1 MKQTKSKKIA
11 IALLSL
17 ACLANF
23 SLAVSA
29 ETILEKIQRTG
40 EITAGARK
48 DAIPFGYVDPQQ
60 KWTGYSV
67 DLLELIRRRLQKKL
81 QKPIKLNLQEVT
93 VADRFTKIK
102 EGKLDIVC
110 GATTITQERLE
121 LVDFYVPYFMTG
133 AQFIVKLEDAEQFNY
148 NGTLA
153 KVPIAYIPGTTAQDI
168 LPQIYPFANWK
179 PVKSREEGIE
189 KLKQGEIKAV
199 VSDGIL
205 LIGELVRQGN
215 DPRQFALIP
224 SQPITTELY
233 GCILPQD
240 EPEWKNFVDDT
251 IVSEE
256 DSQLQEQWFNVKKSK
271 FPYTIHSFP

>member
-1 MKQTKSKKIA
+1 MKQGKLKTTA

-17 ACLANF
+17 ACLVNF

-29 ETILEKIQRTG
+29 ETILEKIERTG

-48 DAIPFGYVDPQQ
+48 DAIPFGYVDSQQ

-67 DLLELIRRRLQKKL
+67 DLLELIRRRLQNKL

-93 VADRFTKIK
+93 IADRFAKVK
-102 EGKLDIVC
+102 EGNLDIAC

-121 LVDFYVPYFMTG
+121 LVDFSVPYLMTG
-133 AQFIVKLEDAEQFNY
+133 AQFLVKLRDAEEFNY

-153 KVPIAYIPGTTAQDI
+153 KVSIAYIPGTTAQDI
-168 LPQIYPFANWK
+168 LPQIYPFATWK
-179 PVKSREEGIE
+179 PVKSREEGLQ
-189 KLKQGEIKAV
+189 KLKKGEVKAV

-205 LIGELVRQGN
+205 LIGELVKQGN

-233 GCILPQD
+233 GCILPQN

>member
-1 MKQTKSKKIA
+1 MKKRKIKKIA
-11 IALLSL
+11 ITLLSL
-17 ACLANF
+17 ACFVNF
-23 SLAVSA
+23 SQAVNA

-40 EITAGARK
+40 EINAGARK
-48 DAIPFGYVDPQQ
+48 DAMPFGYVDPQQ
-60 KWTGYSV
+60 GWTGYSV
-67 DLLELIRRRLQKKL
+67 DLLELIRRRLQNKL

-93 VADRFTKIK
+93 IGDRFTKIK

-110 GATTITQERLE
+110 GVTTITQERLE
-121 LVDFYVPYFMTG
+121 VVDFSVPYFMTG
-133 AQFIVKLEDAEQFNY
+133 AQFLVKLEDAQEFNY

-153 KVPIAYIPGTTAQDI
+153 KIPIAYIPGTTAQEI

-189 KLKQGEIKAV
+189 KLKKGEIKAV

-205 LIGELVRQGN
+205 LIGELVRQGS

-224 SQPITTELY
+224 EQPITTELY
-233 GCILPQD
+233 GCILPQN
-240 EPEWKNFVDDT
+240 EPDWKGFVDET
-251 IVSEE
+251 IVSKE
-256 DSQLQEQWFNVKKSK
+256 DSKLQEKWFNVKKSK